1 MSDLKSRS
9 AELSALLHA
18 LPAEAVAPYGYAEFE
33 RRAHE
38 RARRSGGLAGGER
51 LAAGCV
57 LAAGLLALLV
67 RLGTPA
73 DVGHPPAP
81 RAASLVGV
89 APGPEDETL
98 PPHAGLAERWLATLP
113 EEPAIVHV
121 GTRAAV
127 LGIQDRI
134 AQIDDLLS
142 TARDNGD
149 APARLATLREERA
162 RLFGTLVQVRYAEA
176 LADGSL

>member
-1 MSDLKSRS
+1 MSHLNPRAAGLSDLLR
-9 AELSALLHA
+9 A
-18 LPAEAVAPYGYAEFE
+18 LPAEATPPYGYQEFE

-38 RARRSGGLAGGER
+38 RSRRARGLAGGER
-51 LAAGCV
+51 LAAACV
-57 LAAGLLALLV
+57 LGVGLLAVLV
-67 RLGTPA
+67 RLGAPAGGAHPAEPGTPA
-73 DVGHPPAP
+73 LV
-81 RAASLVGV
+81 RA

-98 PPHAGLAERWLATLP
+98 PPHAGLAERWLASLP

-127 LGIQDRI
+127 LGLEDRI

-142 TARDNGD
+142 TARANGD
-149 APARLATLREERA
+149 AAARLATLRQERA
-162 RLFGTLVQVRYAEA
+162 RLVGTLVQVRYAET

>member
-1 MSDLKSRS
+1 MSDLKPHP
-9 AELSALLHA
+9 AELACLLRA
-18 LPAEAVAPYGYAEFE
+18 LPGEAAPPYGYLEFE
-33 RRAHE
+33 RRARE
-38 RARRSGGLAGGER
+38 RGRRARGLAGGER
-51 LAAGCV
+51 LAAACV
-57 LAAGLLALLV
+57 LGVGLLAVLV
-67 RLGTPA
+67 RQGVPGGTAHPGAAGAPA
-73 DVGHPPAP
+73 LV
-81 RAASLVGV
+81 RA

-98 PPHAGLAERWLATLP
+98 PPHAGLAERWLASLP

-127 LGIQDRI
+127 LGLEDRI

-149 APARLATLREERA
+149 APARLATLSQERA
-162 RLFGTLVQVRYAEA
+162 RLVGTLVQVRYAEA

>member
-1 MSDLKSRS
+1 MSDLKPRP
-9 AELSALLHA
+9 AELSGLLRA
-18 LPAEAVAPYGYAEFE
+18 LPGEAAPPYGYLEFE
-33 RRAHE
+33 RRARE
-38 RARRSGGLAGGER
+38 RGRRARGLAGGER
-51 LAAGCV
+51 LAAACV
-57 LAAGLLALLV
+57 LGVGLLAVLV
-67 RLGTPA
+67 RLGVPGGAAHPGAAGAPA
-73 DVGHPPAP
+73 LV
-81 RAASLVGV
+81 RA

-98 PPHAGLAERWLATLP
+98 PPHAGLAERWLASLP

-127 LGIQDRI
+127 LGLEDRI

-149 APARLATLREERA
+149 APARLATLSQERA
-162 RLFGTLVQVRYAEA
+162 RLVGTLVQVRYAEA